1 MTALVDLWRRRGGL
15 GAVLVLLVLSYA
27 LLWPLLSPY
36 DPAAIKVAERFA
48 LPSWAHPVG
57 TDQLGRDLA
66 TRLAYGTRL
75 ALLLGFGTV
84 ALALAAGVALGGFAA
99 ITGPRLSAA
108 ILALFDLLA
117 AFPALILALAVIAA
131 LGPGLD
137 RLVPLIAISLMPHFG
152 RVARAQSLALIA
164 SPFIEAERA
173 LGASTLRILLRH
185 ILPNLLGPLIVLI
198 AIDLPVVVTL
208 EAGLSFL
215 GLGVK
220 PPLASLGTLID
231 DGYANLGRSPTPVL
245 AASAVLVAM
254 TLGFTL
260 SGEAL
265 ARALDPRRRR

>member
-1 MTALVDLWRRRGGL
+1 MTALLTLWRRRGGL
-15 GAVLVLLVLSYA
+15 GAMLVLLVLGYA
-27 LLWPLLSPY
+27 VLWPIFSPY

-48 LPSWAHPVG
+48 LPSWTHPFG
-57 TDQLGRDLA
+57 TDQLGRDLS

-75 ALLLGFGTV
+75 ALLLALGTV
-84 ALALAAGVALGGFAA
+84 ALALTAGVAFGGFAA
-99 ITGPRLSAA
+99 IAGPRLSAA

-117 AFPALILALAVIAA
+117 AFPSLILALAVIAA

-137 RLVPLIAISLMPHFG
+137 RLVPLIAVSLMPHFG
-152 RVARAQSLALIA
+152 RVARAQSLALIS

-173 LGASTLRILLRH
+173 LGASTARILLRH

-245 AASAVLVAM
+245 AASAVLVVM

-265 ARALDPRRRR
+265 ARALDPRRRP